1 MFTVTDTQQPRPA
14 VLAPGLTLLL
24 LGVEGEGED
33 LKHFR
38 SLKYDKRPYSAQA
51 CSPQSCLGLKGS
63 IEAIQRQQD
72 KRARAV

>member
-1 MFTVTDTQQPRPA
+1 MLTVTDTHRPRTA
-14 VLAPGLTLLL
+14 VLAPRLPLLL

-51 CSPQSCLGLKGS
+51 CSPQSCLGTER
-63 IEAIQRQQD
+63 IN
-72 KRARAV
+72 